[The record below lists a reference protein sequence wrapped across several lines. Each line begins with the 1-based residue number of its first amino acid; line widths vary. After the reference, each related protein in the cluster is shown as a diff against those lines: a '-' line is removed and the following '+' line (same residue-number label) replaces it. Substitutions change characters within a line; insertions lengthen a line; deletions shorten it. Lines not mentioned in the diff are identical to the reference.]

1 MTARDST
8 EQRAAALWP
17 MPPELPRP
25 AIMDQ
30 HWTDAVFLHWRV
42 DNSVA
47 ARFMPPGVRPDDFDG
62 SSWVGLIGFRMQ
74 RAGLGRGPAIPY
86 VGSFNEVN
94 VRLYSREADGTKGV
108 VFLSLDANRLPA
120 VLAARAAGIPYVW
133 SRTSFQL
140 PSSLRADTRPLR
152 YSVKRY
158 GQASRSNFTVVPQ
171 PAAPSDPLS
180 VHLTARFGMHTRFGR
195 RTLYVPNTHEPW
207 PLRPAELHDLDDGL
221 VAAAGIG
228 VDGPPESV
236 LYSPGVRTRFGR
248 PRVVAE

>member
-17 MPPELPRP
+17 EPPELPRP

-74 RAGLGRGPAIPY
+74 RAGLGRGPA
-86 VGSFNEVN
+86 
-94 VRLYSREADGTKGV
+94 
-108 VFLSLDANRLPA
+108 
-120 VLAARAAGIPYVW
+120 
-133 SRTSFQL
+133 
-140 PSSLRADTRPLR
+140 
-152 YSVKRY
+152 
-158 GQASRSNFTVVPQ
+158 
-171 PAAPSDPLS
+171 
-180 VHLTARFGMHTRFGR
+180 RFGMHTRFGR

-207 PLRPAELHDLDDGL
+207 PLRLAELHDLDDGL